1 VASAEDESGD
11 KLVSVQLD
19 DEESWLNF
27 IDVPGSEVC
36 VPLNQGRIRDL
47 LAGSMLVTNMR
58 PGARTSIGASGHA
71 CILLREDKTSGQ
83 SNLTKGRMAASRMT
97 V

>member
-1 VASAEDESGD
+1 MTEYSIVLYSSTPEVRAALLYRPIQATTASRTEKCCCCVASAEDESGD

-36 VPLNQGRIRDL
+36 VPLNQGRNRDL
-47 LAGSMLVTNMR
+47 LVGCSLQT
-58 PGARTSIGASGHA
+58 
-71 CILLREDKTSGQ
+71 
-83 SNLTKGRMAASRMT
+83 
-97 V
+97 

>member
-1 VASAEDESGD
+1 VRKGDGREGRDKKGQSSSVIEPSLRQFDCYVTCAEDESGD

-36 VPLNQGRIRDL
+36 LFVRR
-47 LAGSMLVTNMR
+47 
-58 PGARTSIGASGHA
+58 
-71 CILLREDKTSGQ
+71 
-83 SNLTKGRMAASRMT
+83 
-97 V
+97 